1 MRDEALK
8 LVFEAAT
15 SKKGEW
21 GLNDE
26 GGESRRAIRKKPNMD
41 TDTNMHE
48 TYQLFMYGAYKY
60 IIYTEHKNVHV
71 MSNTAFIQKQE
82 FTHTHTHTDT
92 RLSHLK
98 REKKKTNVFSQ
109 CCEPAAT
116 RGNLCTRG
124 ARWSRSEAR
133 T

>member
-8 LVFEAAT
+8 PVFEAAT

-82 FTHTHTHTDT
+82 FTHTHTQTHDFHT
-92 RLSHLK
+92 
-98 REKKKTNVFSQ
+98 
-109 CCEPAAT
+109 
-116 RGNLCTRG
+116 
-124 ARWSRSEAR
+124 
-133 T
+133 